1 MKMFG
6 KILVPLAAAG
16 LLMGSVAV
24 QAQFTANQ
32 QAPVTTVKMIKDS
45 GKDDQL
51 VTIEG
56 KLIKQVKKDDYIFQD
71 ATGQIIVDIDAK
83 VFAGQ
88 KVTPDTV
95 VRLDGEIDK
104 DIMKEPEVDVH
115 KLTIVK

>member
-1 MKMFG
+1 MKIIN
-6 KILVPLAAAG
+6 KLLVPLVAAG

-24 QAQFTANQ
+24 QAQFSGGQ
-32 QAPVTTVKMIKDS
+32 QPAVTTVKMIKDS

-56 KLIKQVKKDDYIFQD
+56 KIIKQVKKDDYIFQD
-71 ATGQIIVDIDAK
+71 ATGQIVVDIDAK

-88 KVTPDTV
+88 KVTPDNV
-95 VRLDGEIDK
+95 VRLEGEIDK
-104 DIMKEPEVDVH
+104 ELMREPEVDVH

>member
-1 MKMFG
+1 MKIIN

-16 LLMGSVAV
+16 LLLGSVAV
-24 QAQFTANQ
+24 QAQFTGNQ
-32 QAPVTTVKMIKDS
+32 PAAVTTVKMIKDS

-56 KLIKQVKKDDYIFQD
+56 KIVKQVKKDDYIFQD
-71 ATGQIIVDIDAK
+71 ATGQIVVDIDPE

-88 KVTPDTV
+88 KVTPDNV
-95 VRLDGEIDK
+95 VRLEGEIDK
-104 DIMKEPEVDVH
+104 DLMKGPEVDVH